1 MRKIQINLEYTLPI
15 VLCILVFLVKKNQI
29 QTIIYILPA
38 LVISLWFFPIR
49 WFFQAEKRKSYITVL
64 ADFVLAALPIS
75 IAIYLWAEELVI
87 MHNVIHLLGILNFG
101 FLIYFYLQKNFKER
115 KWLHFLFLLL
125 IPLI

>member
-1 MRKIQINLEYTLPI
+1 MNIEYTLPI
-15 VLCILVFLVKKNQI
+15 ILCVLVFLVQKSLI

-38 LVISLWFFPIR
+38 LAISIWFFPIR
-49 WFFQAEKRKSYITVL
+49 WFFQAEKMKSHITIL

-75 IAIYLWAEELVI
+75 IAIFLWAGELVI
-87 MHNVIHLLGILNFG
+87 MHNVIHVLGILNFG
-101 FLIYFYLQKNFKER
+101 FLVYFYLQKNFEER